1 MSVTTAPDQAA
12 MLRLEQIQ
20 HEMAA
25 LITAGALQPKQREQS
40 AHRVVELR
48 REAEAIAANPGSYR
62 TPEPWQIEDE
72 QQRRRITALTVNTVF
87 SSAPSD
93 DRLTDALVASWI
105 QSLDLTASR
114 QDRQKYEKE
123 CRQMRADADLARRL
137 RPKPCPYRLPAPP
150 DNPTEFLSKLQLLTE
165 QTRQSI
171 ADNRRKP
178 TEPWR
183 RAAFWALD
191 ALETDAAWLQH
202 HTGSRP
208 EAHAVAQCLE
218 LARRFNEIHYAAN
231 SR

>member
-25 LITAGALQPKQREQS
+25 LITAGALQPTQREQS

-62 TPEPWQIEDE
+62 TPEPWQIEDD

-93 DRLTDALVASWI
+93 DLLTDALVASWI
-105 QSLDLTASR
+105 QSLDLTAS
-114 QDRQKYEKE
+114 QQNRQKYEKE

-178 TEPWR
+178 AEPWR